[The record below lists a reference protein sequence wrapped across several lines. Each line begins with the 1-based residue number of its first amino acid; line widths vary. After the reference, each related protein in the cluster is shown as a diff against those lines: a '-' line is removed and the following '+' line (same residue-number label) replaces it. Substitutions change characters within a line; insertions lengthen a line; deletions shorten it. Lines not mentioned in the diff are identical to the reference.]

1 MSDHSRLLEARK
13 ARARWSSDT
22 RDFGF
27 SWRTVRAGL
36 QDLRKRRR
44 VTEWDAYWQKMA
56 QSGYINYT
64 PELLS
69 TICSLMDLS
78 GRRILEVG
86 GGTGGNASWLVR
98 RGVDVHLLD
107 FSWPALQISTKVM
120 SQSDAEMKLVCADA
134 YCIPY
139 PDNYF
144 DLIFHQGFLE
154 HFQDPRPLVLEQRR
168 VLREGGYLLIDVPQ
182 RYNLYTVWKHLL
194 MVLGRWEY
202 GVWETEFSLGEIRRL
217 LERAG
222 FTVVGAYARGYYP
235 RAFYAVRHLYKVEEK
250 FFNNSRALSRRRWK
264 TYNLLWKRFE
274 RSWLGLHTLK
284 CIGVLGQKV

>member
-1 MSDHSRLLEARK
+1 
-13 ARARWSSDT
+13 
-22 RDFGF
+22 
-27 SWRTVRAGL
+27 
-36 QDLRKRRR
+36 

-69 TICSLMDLS
+69 AICSIMDLS

-86 GGTGGNASWLVR
+86 GGTGGNAGLLAQK
-98 RGVDVHLLD
+98 GADVHLLD
-107 FSWPALQISTKVM
+107 FSWPALQISARVL
-120 SQSDAEMKLVCADA
+120 SQSDSEMELVCADA
-134 YCIPY
+134 YRIPY

-168 VLREGGYLLIDVPQ
+168 VLRGGGYVLIDVPQ

-194 MVLGRWEY
+194 MALGRWEY
-202 GVWETEFSLGEIRRL
+202 GVWETEFSFGEIRRL
-217 LERAG
+217 LECAG
-222 FTVVGAYARGYYP
+222 FTVVRAYAREHYP
-235 RAFYAVRHLYKVEEK
+235 RALYAVRHLYKVEEK
-250 FFNNSRALSRRRWK
+250 LFSNSLALSRRGWK
-264 TYNLLWKRFE
+264 TYNSLWEWFE
-274 RSWLGLHTLK
+274 RSWLGLHSLK

>member
-1 MSDHSRLLEARK
+1 
-13 ARARWSSDT
+13 
-22 RDFGF
+22 
-27 SWRTVRAGL
+27 
-36 QDLRKRRR
+36 
-44 VTEWDAYWQKMA
+44 VTEWDAYWQEMA
-56 QSGYINYT
+56 QSGYVNYT

-69 TICSLMDLS
+69 AISSIMDLS
-78 GRRILEVG
+78 SRRILEVG
-86 GGTGGNASWLVR
+86 GGTGGNASWLAQK
-98 RGVDVHLLD
+98 GADVHLLD
-107 FSWPALQISTKVM
+107 FSKPALQISAKVM

-168 VLREGGYLLIDVPQ
+168 VLREGGYILIDVPQ
-182 RYNLYTVWKHLL
+182 CYSLYTVWKHLL
-194 MVLGRWEY
+194 MALGCWEY
-202 GVWETEFSLGEIRRL
+202 GVWETEFSFGEIRRL

-222 FTVVGAYARGYYP
+222 FTVVGAYAREYYP
-235 RAFYAVRHLYKVEEK
+235 RAFYAVRHLYKVEERL
-250 FFNNSRALSRRRWK
+250 FNNSLALSRRGWK
-264 TYNLLWKRFE
+264 TYNSLWERFE